1 MRLKEQGKNSI
12 LLLSRSSVI
21 AGAVLIAV
29 VSIGLGYFI
38 GFKTGQSTVNESE
51 QIVEKPLR
59 LPEEK
64 RVLEPPKPTN
74 TEPPQIALQP
84 PDKAEPYQD
93 KILTDKQNHSD
104 TKEIKPTVET
114 LEKNTKQE
122 DRQQSPKQAQAE
134 IQQRGF
140 EKQLSTPKTPD
151 QGLTKE
157 QPKDQ
162 RAEPTKVERLPASE
176 EKRPTA
182 QRSRQRLY
190 TIQFG
195 AFPNR
200 RGAEELQSQLKAKAI
215 NAYIVDKDEK
225 NIYYR
230 VRVGS
235 FSSKKEA
242 ETKALSIEK
251 QTGLKGFITTR

>member
-51 QIVEKPLR
+51 QIVERPLR
-59 LPEEK
+59 PPEEK
-64 RVLEPPKPTN
+64 RVLEPLKPTN

-84 PDKAEPYQD
+84 PDKAEPHQD
-93 KILTDKQNHSD
+93 KTVTDKLNQSD
-104 TKEIKPTVET
+104 TKEIKPTVEI
-114 LEKNTKQE
+114 EKNTKQ
-122 DRQQSPKQAQAE
+122 DDKQQSPKQAQADV
-134 IQQRGF
+134 QHKGF
-140 EKQLSTPKTPD
+140 EKQLSTPKTPE

-157 QPKDQ
+157 QQKAQ
-162 RAEPTKVERLPASE
+162 RGEPTNVERLPAPE
-176 EKRPTA
+176 EKKPAA
-182 QRSRQRLY
+182 QRSKQRLY

-200 RGAEELQSQLKAKAI
+200 KGAEELQSQLKAKAI

-242 ETKALSIEK
+242 ETRALSIEK